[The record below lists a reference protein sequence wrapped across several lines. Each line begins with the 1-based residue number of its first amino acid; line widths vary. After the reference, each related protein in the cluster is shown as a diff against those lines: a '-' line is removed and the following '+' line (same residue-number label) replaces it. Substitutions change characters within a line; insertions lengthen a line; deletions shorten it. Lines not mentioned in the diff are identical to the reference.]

1 VLLRI
6 EELQS
11 ILEEKLDSKLV
22 SDLLKEF
29 VHIRND
35 FLTGSLG
42 RAAPGRFIETF
53 VQILQWLD
61 TGSYDA
67 RPDVDKY
74 LREIQSQSCRF
85 PDSLRVLAARCSR
98 FTYGLRSKR
107 VVHKGEINPNLMDL
121 RAIYANSAWIV
132 GELVRLYHGVTPDDA
147 QRIIEE
153 LTLPASP
160 AVEDMGDHILVLEQ
174 CESTTEELL
183 IIFRHYYPNYV
194 SMDQLHRDA
203 SRLDNKQIAA
213 AIGVLYRARKIDG
226 SRERGYKLTGKGLI
240 VAHDIIKK
248 LSAKH

>member
-1 VLLRI
+1 MRI
-6 EELQS
+6 EQLQS

-53 VQILQWLD
+53 VQMLQWID
-61 TGSYDA
+61 TGNYD
-67 RPDVDKY
+67 PKPHVDKY
-74 LREIQSQSCRF
+74 LREIQSKSCRF
-85 PDSLRVLAARCSR
+85 PDSLRLLAARCSR

-107 VVHKGEINPNLMDL
+107 VVHKGESDPNLMDL

-132 GELVRLYHGVTPDDA
+132 AELVRLYHRVTPDDA
-147 QRIIEE
+147 QRIIDE
-153 LTLPASP
+153 LTLPPSP
-160 AVEDMGDHILVLEQ
+160 AVEDMGDHILVLEE
-174 CESTTEELL
+174 CESPTEELL
-183 IIFRHYYPNYV
+183 IIFQHYYPNHV

-203 SRLDNKQIAA
+203 SRLNNKQIAG
-213 AIGVLYRARKIDG
+213 AIGALYRARRIDG
-226 SRERGYKLTGKGLI
+226 SRERGYRLTRNGLI

-248 LSAKH
+248 LSAKQ